1 MINKRLINLVGK
13 SKKYLVINVMLQI
26 FSLAANIVI
35 IKTFIDIIFLQE
47 QSKTV
52 KGVLIIFISVMVK
65 YFCTIL
71 SNKMIYLASK
81 NVKRILRECIYKK
94 LVKIG
99 ASYNQNIKTSEVVQ
113 LAVEGVGQLESY
125 FGAYLPQ
132 FFYAICAPIILF
144 FVLAPFNF
152 KAALVLF
159 ISVPLI
165 PISIAA
171 VQTFAKKLLAK
182 YWGRYTSLGDTF
194 LENLQ
199 GMTTL
204 KIYQSDEFK
213 HKEMNAEAEQFRKI
227 TMKVLVMQ
235 LNSITI
241 MDLVA
246 YGGTA
251 LGIIIS
257 AIQFVK
263 GSITPWTMVFTI
275 LISADFFLPMR
286 LLGSFFHIA
295 MNGMAAAEKI
305 FMLLDSEEPKKGNK
319 KFPAHC
325 NIELK
330 NVSFSYD
337 NERQVLNNIDMT
349 IPKGALVSIVGESG
363 CGKTTITALLTFK
376 QRNYDGE
383 IILSNNEVKVP
394 LSEID
399 EERLMDSIAY
409 IGFNSYL
416 FQGSIR
422 ENLMIAKPDAS
433 EEEMWNVLSKV
444 QLADF
449 LRNENGLDT
458 ILQNEVS
465 NLSSGQKQRLA
476 LARALLKKSEIYIF
490 DEAASNIDVESENT
504 IMKEI
509 YALKGK
515 KTVIFISHRLANVIK
530 SDIIY
535 VMEKG
540 NIVEVGTHKELLQ
553 KKAKYAQLW
562 ETQQNFENADMLN
575 ENKIAEVWSNNEK
588 DF

>member
-26 FSLAANIVI
+26 FSLFANIVI

-47 QSKTV
+47 QSKAV
-52 KGVLIIFISVMVK
+52 NDVLIIFISVIVK

-71 SNKMIYLASK
+71 SNKMSYLSSK
-81 NVKRILRECIYKK
+81 SVKKILREIIYKK

-99 ASYNQNIKTSEVVQ
+99 ASYNQNVKTSEVVQ
-113 LAVEGVGQLESY
+113 LAVEGIGQLESY

-132 FFYAICAPIILF
+132 FFYAILAPIILF

-152 KAALVLF
+152 KAALILF

-213 HKEMNAEAEQFRKI
+213 HKEMNAEAEKFRKI

-257 AIQFVK
+257 VLEFVK
-263 GSITPWTMVFTI
+263 GGITSWTMIFTI

-305 FMLLDSEEPKKGNK
+305 FILLDSVEPKKGNK
-319 KFPAHC
+319 NCPMNC

-330 NVSFSYD
+330 GVSFSYD
-337 NERQVLNNIDMT
+337 NEREVLHNIDMT
-349 IPKGALVSIVGESG
+349 IPKGSMVSIVGESG
-363 CGKTTITALLTFK
+363 CGKTTITSLLTFR
-376 QRNYDGE
+376 QRDYSGE
-383 IILSNNEVKVP
+383 IILSNDKVSSR

-399 EERLMDSIAY
+399 ETSLMNSIAY

-416 FQGSIR
+416 FQGTVR
-422 ENLMIAKPDAS
+422 ENLVIAKPDAS
-433 EEEMWNVLSKV
+433 EEEMWNVLSKA

-458 ILQNEVS
+458 ILQNGVS
-465 NLSSGQKQRLA
+465 NLSGGQKQRLA
-476 LARALLKKSEIYIF
+476 LARALLKNSEIYIF

-515 KTVIFISHRLANVIK
+515 KTIIFISHRLANVVK
-530 SDIIY
+530 SDVIY
-535 VMEKG
+535 VMENG
-540 NIVEVGTHKELLQ
+540 AIIEAETHKELLQ
-553 KKAKYAQLW
+553 KNAKYAQLW
-562 ETQQNFENADMLN
+562 EIQQNLENAGVSN
-575 ENKIAEVWSNNEK
+575 ENKIAE
-588 DF
+588 D

>member
-26 FSLAANIVI
+26 FSLFANIVI

-47 QSKTV
+47 QSKAV
-52 KGVLIIFISVMVK
+52 NGVFIIFISVIVK

-71 SNKMIYLASK
+71 SNKMSYLSSK
-81 NVKRILRECIYKK
+81 SVKKILREIIYKK

-99 ASYNQNIKTSEVVQ
+99 ASYNQNVKTSEVVQ
-113 LAVEGVGQLESY
+113 LAVEGIGQLESY

-132 FFYAICAPIILF
+132 FFYAILAPIILF

-152 KAALVLF
+152 KAALILF

-213 HKEMNAEAEQFRKI
+213 HKEMNAEAEKFRKI

-257 AIQFVK
+257 VLEFVK
-263 GSITPWTMVFTI
+263 GGITSWTMIFTI

-305 FMLLDSEEPKKGNK
+305 FILLDSVEPKKGNK
-319 KFPAHC
+319 NCPMNC

-330 NVSFSYD
+330 GVSFSYD
-337 NERQVLNNIDMT
+337 NERDVLHNIDMT
-349 IPKGALVSIVGESG
+349 IPKGSMVSIVGESG
-363 CGKTTITALLTFK
+363 CGKTTITSLLTFR
-376 QRNYDGE
+376 QRDYSGE
-383 IILSNNEVKVP
+383 IILSNDKVSSR

-399 EERLMDSIAY
+399 ETSLMNSIAY

-416 FQGSIR
+416 FQGTVR
-422 ENLMIAKPDAS
+422 ENLVIAKPDAS
-433 EEEMWNVLSKV
+433 EEEMWNVLSKA

-458 ILQNEVS
+458 ILQNGVS
-465 NLSSGQKQRLA
+465 NLSGGQKQRLA
-476 LARALLKKSEIYIF
+476 LARALLKNSEIYIF

-515 KTVIFISHRLANVIK
+515 KTIIFISHRLANVVK
-530 SDIIY
+530 SDVIY
-535 VMEKG
+535 VMENG
-540 NIVEVGTHKELLQ
+540 AIIEAGTHKELLQ
-553 KKAKYAQLW
+553 KNAKYAQLW
-562 ETQQNFENADMLN
+562 EIQQNLENAGVSN
-575 ENKIAEVWSNNEK
+575 ENKIAE
-588 DF
+588 D

>member
-26 FSLAANIVI
+26 FSLFANIVI

-47 QSKTV
+47 QSKAV
-52 KGVLIIFISVMVK
+52 NGVLIIFISVIVK

-71 SNKMIYLASK
+71 SNKMSYLSSK
-81 NVKRILRECIYKK
+81 SVKKILREIIYKK

-99 ASYNQNIKTSEVVQ
+99 ASYNQNVKTSEVVQ

-132 FFYAICAPIILF
+132 FFYAILAPIILF

-152 KAALVLF
+152 KAALILF

-213 HKEMNAEAEQFRKI
+213 HKEMNAEAEKFRKI

-257 AIQFVK
+257 VLEFVK
-263 GSITPWTMVFTI
+263 GGITSWTMIFTI

-305 FMLLDSEEPKKGNK
+305 FILLDSVEPKKGNK
-319 KFPAHC
+319 NCPMNC

-330 NVSFSYD
+330 GVSFSYD
-337 NERQVLNNIDMT
+337 NEREVLHNIDMT
-349 IPKGALVSIVGESG
+349 IPKGSMVSIVGESG
-363 CGKTTITALLTFK
+363 CGKTTITSLLTFR
-376 QRNYDGE
+376 QRDYSGE
-383 IILSNNEVKVP
+383 IILSNDKVSSR

-399 EERLMDSIAY
+399 ETSLMNSIAY

-416 FQGSIR
+416 FQGTVR
-422 ENLMIAKPDAS
+422 ENLVIAKPDAS
-433 EEEMWNVLSKV
+433 EEEMWNVLSKA

-458 ILQNEVS
+458 ILQNGVS
-465 NLSSGQKQRLA
+465 NLSGGQKQRLA
-476 LARALLKKSEIYIF
+476 LARALLKNSEIYIF

-515 KTVIFISHRLANVIK
+515 KTIIFISHRLANVVK
-530 SDIIY
+530 SDVIY
-535 VMEKG
+535 VMENG
-540 NIVEVGTHKELLQ
+540 AIIEAGTHKELLQ
-553 KKAKYAQLW
+553 KNAKYAQLW
-562 ETQQNFENADMLN
+562 EIQQNLENAGVSN
-575 ENKIAEVWSNNEK
+575 ENKIAE
-588 DF
+588 D

>member
-26 FSLAANIVI
+26 FSLFANIVI

-47 QSKTV
+47 QSKAV
-52 KGVLIIFISVMVK
+52 NGVLIIFISVIVK

-71 SNKMIYLASK
+71 SNKMSYLSSK
-81 NVKRILRECIYKK
+81 SVKKILREIIYKK

-99 ASYNQNIKTSEVVQ
+99 ASYNQNVKTSEVVQ

-132 FFYAICAPIILF
+132 FFYAILAPIILF

-152 KAALVLF
+152 KAALILF

-213 HKEMNAEAEQFRKI
+213 HKEMNAEAEKFRKI

-257 AIQFVK
+257 VLEFVK
-263 GSITPWTMVFTI
+263 GGITSWTMIFTI

-305 FMLLDSEEPKKGNK
+305 FILLDSVEPKKGNK
-319 KFPAHC
+319 NCPMNC

-330 NVSFSYD
+330 GVSFSYD
-337 NERQVLNNIDMT
+337 NEREVLHNIDMT
-349 IPKGALVSIVGESG
+349 IPKGSMVSIVGESG
-363 CGKTTITALLTFK
+363 CGKTTITSLLTFR
-376 QRNYDGE
+376 QRDYSGE
-383 IILSNNEVKVP
+383 IILSNDKVSSR

-399 EERLMDSIAY
+399 ETSLMNSIAY

-416 FQGSIR
+416 FQGTVR
-422 ENLMIAKPDAS
+422 ENLVIAKPDAS
-433 EEEMWNVLSKV
+433 EEEMWNVLSKA

-458 ILQNEVS
+458 ILQNGVS
-465 NLSSGQKQRLA
+465 NLSGGQKQRLA
-476 LARALLKKSEIYIF
+476 LARALLKNIEIYIF

-515 KTVIFISHRLANVIK
+515 KTIIFISHRLANVVK
-530 SDIIY
+530 SDVIY
-535 VMEKG
+535 VMENG
-540 NIVEVGTHKELLQ
+540 AIIEAGTHKELLQ
-553 KKAKYAQLW
+553 KNAKYAQLW
-562 ETQQNFENADMLN
+562 EIQQNLENAGVSN
-575 ENKIAEVWSNNEK
+575 ENKIAE
-588 DF
+588 D

>member
-26 FSLAANIVI
+26 FSLFANIVI

-47 QSKTV
+47 QSKAV
-52 KGVLIIFISVMVK
+52 NDVLIIFISVIVK

-71 SNKMIYLASK
+71 SNKMSYLSSK
-81 NVKRILRECIYKK
+81 SVKKILREIIYKK

-99 ASYNQNIKTSEVVQ
+99 ASYNQNVKTSEVVQ
-113 LAVEGVGQLESY
+113 LAVEGIGQLESY

-132 FFYAICAPIILF
+132 FFYAILAPIILF

-152 KAALVLF
+152 KAALILF

-213 HKEMNAEAEQFRKI
+213 HKEMNAEAEKFRKI

-257 AIQFVK
+257 VLEFVK
-263 GSITPWTMVFTI
+263 GGITSWTMIFTI

-305 FMLLDSEEPKKGNK
+305 FILLDSVEPKKGNK
-319 KFPAHC
+319 NCPMNC

-330 NVSFSYD
+330 GVSFSYD
-337 NERQVLNNIDMT
+337 NEREVLHNIDMT
-349 IPKGALVSIVGESG
+349 IPKGSMVSIVGESG
-363 CGKTTITALLTFK
+363 CGKTTITSLLTFR
-376 QRNYDGE
+376 QRDYSGE
-383 IILSNNEVKVP
+383 IILSNDKVSSR

-399 EERLMDSIAY
+399 ETSLMNSIAY

-416 FQGSIR
+416 FQGTVR
-422 ENLMIAKPDAS
+422 ENLVIAKPDAS
-433 EEEMWNVLSKV
+433 EEEMWNVLSKA

-458 ILQNEVS
+458 ILQNGVS
-465 NLSSGQKQRLA
+465 NLSGGQKQRLA
-476 LARALLKKSEIYIF
+476 LARALLKNSEIYIF

-515 KTVIFISHRLANVIK
+515 ETIIFISHRLANVVK
-530 SDIIY
+530 SDVIY
-535 VMEKG
+535 VMENG
-540 NIVEVGTHKELLQ
+540 AIIEAGTHKELLQ
-553 KKAKYAQLW
+553 KNAKYAQLW
-562 ETQQNFENADMLN
+562 EIQQNLENAGVSN
-575 ENKIAEVWSNNEK
+575 ENKIAE
-588 DF
+588 D

>member
-26 FSLAANIVI
+26 FSLFANIVI

-47 QSKTV
+47 QSKAV
-52 KGVLIIFISVMVK
+52 NGVLIIFISVIVK
-65 YFCTIL
+65 CFCTIL
-71 SNKMIYLASK
+71 SNKMSYLSSK
-81 NVKRILRECIYKK
+81 SVKKILREIIYKK

-99 ASYNQNIKTSEVVQ
+99 ASYNQNVKTSEVVQ

-132 FFYAICAPIILF
+132 FFYAILAPIILF

-152 KAALVLF
+152 KAALILF

-213 HKEMNAEAEQFRKI
+213 HKEMNAEAEKFRKI

-257 AIQFVK
+257 VLEFVK
-263 GSITPWTMVFTI
+263 GGITSWTMIFTI

-305 FMLLDSEEPKKGNK
+305 FILLDSVEPKKGNK
-319 KFPAHC
+319 NCPMNC

-330 NVSFSYD
+330 GVSFSYD
-337 NERQVLNNIDMT
+337 NERDVLHNIDMT
-349 IPKGALVSIVGESG
+349 IPKGSMVSIVGESG
-363 CGKTTITALLTFK
+363 CGKTTITSLLTFR
-376 QRNYDGE
+376 QRDYSGE
-383 IILSNNEVKVP
+383 IILSNDKVSSR

-399 EERLMDSIAY
+399 ETSLMNSIAY

-416 FQGSIR
+416 FQGTVR
-422 ENLMIAKPDAS
+422 ENLVIAKPDAS
-433 EEEMWNVLSKV
+433 EEEMWNVLSKA

-458 ILQNEVS
+458 ILQNGVS
-465 NLSSGQKQRLA
+465 NLSGGQKQRLA
-476 LARALLKKSEIYIF
+476 LARALLKNSEIYIF

-515 KTVIFISHRLANVIK
+515 KTIIFISHRLANVVK
-530 SDIIY
+530 SDVIY
-535 VMEKG
+535 VMENG
-540 NIVEVGTHKELLQ
+540 AIIEAGTHKELLQ
-553 KKAKYAQLW
+553 KNAKYAQLW
-562 ETQQNFENADMLN
+562 EIQQNLENAGVLN
-575 ENKIAEVWSNNEK
+575 ENKIAE
-588 DF
+588 D

>member
-26 FSLAANIVI
+26 FSLFANIVI

-47 QSKTV
+47 QSKAV
-52 KGVLIIFISVMVK
+52 NGVLIIFISVIVK

-71 SNKMIYLASK
+71 SNKMSYLSSK
-81 NVKRILRECIYKK
+81 SVKKILREIIYKK

-99 ASYNQNIKTSEVVQ
+99 ASYNQNVKTSEVVQ

-132 FFYAICAPIILF
+132 FFYAILAPIILF

-152 KAALVLF
+152 KAALILF

-213 HKEMNAEAEQFRKI
+213 HKEMNAEAEKFRKI

-257 AIQFVK
+257 VLEFVK
-263 GSITPWTMVFTI
+263 GGITSWTMIFTI

-305 FMLLDSEEPKKGNK
+305 FILLDSVEPKKGNK
-319 KFPAHC
+319 NCPMNC

-330 NVSFSYD
+330 GVSFSYD
-337 NERQVLNNIDMT
+337 NERDVLHNIDMT
-349 IPKGALVSIVGESG
+349 IPKGSMVSIVGESG
-363 CGKTTITALLTFK
+363 CGKTTITSLLTFR
-376 QRNYDGE
+376 QRDYSGE
-383 IILSNNEVKVP
+383 IILSNDKVSSR

-399 EERLMDSIAY
+399 ETSLMNSIAY

-416 FQGSIR
+416 FQGTVR
-422 ENLMIAKPDAS
+422 ENLVIAKPDAS
-433 EEEMWNVLSKV
+433 EEEMWNVLSKA

-449 LRNENGLDT
+449 LWNENGLDT
-458 ILQNEVS
+458 ILQNGVS
-465 NLSSGQKQRLA
+465 NLSGGQKQRLA
-476 LARALLKKSEIYIF
+476 LARALLKNSEIYIF

-515 KTVIFISHRLANVIK
+515 KTIIFISHRLANVVK
-530 SDIIY
+530 SDVIY
-535 VMEKG
+535 VMENG
-540 NIVEVGTHKELLQ
+540 AIIEAGTHKELLQ
-553 KKAKYAQLW
+553 KNAKYAQLW
-562 ETQQNFENADMLN
+562 EIQQNLENAGVSN
-575 ENKIAEVWSNNEK
+575 ENKIAE
-588 DF
+588 D